1 MKDKNVY
8 FYVAA
13 ALAILVPVPGRL
25 AYGILMLLLF
35 NIQIVTGVLFC
46 HLISFFKLDDLKNSL
61 VSIELIAVTILYK
74 QLLILLCPVA
84 AFTLGFLLY
93 LPALSSVIVEFSFK
107 DNSLSLSEDL
117 RKNGI
122 RNLIFS
128 LAALVIFLLRDS
140 IGYGTVT
147 FPVWNKIAAFHLVQ
161 STHATYA
168 SAFIATVP
176 GAFVI
181 VALILF
187 CYIYASRQFDRIER
201 SGGSI

>member
-8 FYVAA
+8 FFVAA
-13 ALAILVPVPGRL
+13 ALAIIVPVPGRF
-25 AYGILMLLLF
+25 AYGLLMLLLF
-35 NIQIVTGVLFC
+35 NIQNVTGVLFC
-46 HLISFFKLDDLKNSL
+46 HLIAFFKLEDLKNSL
-61 VSIELIAVTILYK
+61 VAIELIAVTILYK
-74 QLLILLCPVA
+74 QLLVLLCPVA
-84 AFTLGFLLY
+84 AFSLGFLLY

-117 RKNGI
+117 RKNCI

-128 LAALVIFLLRDS
+128 VAALVVFLLRDI
-140 IGYGTVT
+140 IGFGTIT
-147 FPVWNKIAAFHLVQ
+147 FPVWNKIATFHFVQ
-161 STHATYA
+161 SSHATYA

-187 CYIYASRQFDRIER
+187 CYIYANRQFNRIER
-201 SGGSI
+201 SGGNV